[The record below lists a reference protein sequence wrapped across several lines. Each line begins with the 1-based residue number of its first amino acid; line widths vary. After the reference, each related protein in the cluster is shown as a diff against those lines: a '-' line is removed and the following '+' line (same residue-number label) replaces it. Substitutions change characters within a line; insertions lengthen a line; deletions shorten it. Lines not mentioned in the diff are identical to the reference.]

1 MSAFDVAGA
10 RTGEPRGHSHDLKKW
25 PVLVGAWC
33 LISIASAMAQTAA
46 PLAIVEPTGDLTPA
60 YSKEMESSAQQL
72 IETWRSSNLSLEDK
86 RVDTERFEI
95 VARRVVSGKISR
107 AFLQFRVLP
116 PQGDAMAFA
125 GARCP
130 GRKRPVE
137 IQVFYQW
144 SDFLGA
150 WVPHN
155 TRGEGDDDLC
165 SNDKLWTS
173 DQIERLVDP
182 PPLPVPPKVSR
193 ADVVTPRVGSAERAA
208 ILNALRPRYEDLFGR
223 SIVFKVET
231 LRVAAGFA
239 FVVVHPKRPNG
250 ASIEKSK
257 WKKALDGECFQ
268 DPLGATHEYW
278 LTKASN
284 GWEIGVKNDMC
295 ADDSISDQGDLIG
308 APPQLAGMDAWP
320 QREFMP
326 DPD

>member
-1 MSAFDVAGA
+1 VAVN
-10 RTGEPRGHSHDLKKW
+10 W
-25 PVLVGAWC
+25 V
-33 LISIASAMAQTAA
+33 
-46 PLAIVEPTGDLTPA
+46 
-60 YSKEMESSAQQL
+60 
-72 IETWRSSNLSLEDK
+72 
-86 RVDTERFEI
+86 
-95 VARRVVSGKISR
+95 
-107 AFLQFRVLP
+107 
-116 PQGDAMAFA
+116 

-155 TRGEGDDDLC
+155 TRGEGVDDLC
-165 SNDKLWTS
+165 SNGKLWTS
-173 DQIERLVDP
+173 DQIERLVNP
-182 PPLPVPPKVSR
+182 PPLPAPPNVSR

-208 ILNALRPRYEDLFGR
+208 ILNALRSRYEDLFGR

-250 ASIEKSK
+250 APIEKSK
-257 WKKALDGECFQ
+257 WKKALGGECFQ

-278 LTKASN
+278 LKKASN

-308 APPQLAGMDAWP
+308 APPQLAGMDVWP
-320 QREFMP
+320 EREFMP

>member
-1 MSAFDVAGA
+1 MEWDRLSRELAVRPINREDIAVSDFKTWSVFVC
-10 RTGEPRGHSHDLKKW
+10 TSC
-25 PVLVGAWC
+25 VV
-33 LISIASAMAQTAA
+33 SIASAIAQTSA
-46 PLAIVEPTGDLTPA
+46 PLAIVEPAGELTPA
-60 YSKEMESSAQQL
+60 YSRETEPSAQQL
-72 IETWRSSNLSLEDK
+72 IETWRSSNQALENK
-86 RVDTERFEI
+86 RVDKERFEI
-95 VARRVVSGKISR
+95 IGRRIVSGKISR
-107 AFLQFRVLP
+107 AFLQFRVLLP
-116 PQGDAMAFA
+116 EGDAIAFA

-130 GRKRPVE
+130 GRKSPVE

-155 TRGEGDDDLC
+155 TRGEGEDDLC

-193 ADVVTPRVGSAERAA
+193 RDVFTPRVGSAERAA

-250 ASIEKSK
+250 APIEKSK

-268 DPLGATHEYW
+268 DPLGARTN
-278 LTKASN
+278 T
-284 GWEIGVKNDMC
+284 G
-295 ADDSISDQGDLIG
+295 
-308 APPQLAGMDAWP
+308 
-320 QREFMP
+320 
-326 DPD
+326 

>member
-1 MSAFDVAGA
+1 MSD
-10 RTGEPRGHSHDLKKW
+10 PNKW
-25 PVLVGAWC
+25 PVFVCASCLV
-33 LISIASAMAQTAA
+33 SIASAMAQTSV
-46 PLAIVEPTGDLTPA
+46 PLGIVEPTGDLKPA
-60 YSKEMESSAQQL
+60 YSKEMEPSAQQL
-72 IETWRSSNLSLEDK
+72 IETWRSSNQSLENK

-95 VARRVVSGKISR
+95 IDRRVVSGKISR
-107 AFLQFRVLP
+107 AFLQFRV
-116 PQGDAMAFA
+116 QSREGDALAFA

-173 DQIERLVDP
+173 DQIERLVNP
-182 PPLPVPPKVSR
+182 PPLPIPPKVSR
-193 ADVVTPRVGSAERAA
+193 ADVLTPRVGSAERVA

-239 FVVVHPKRPNG
+239 FVIVHPQRPNG
-250 ASIEKSK
+250 APIEKLA
-257 WKKALDGECFQ
+257 WKKALAGECFQ

-278 LTKASN
+278 MKKASN
-284 GWEIGVKNDMC
+284 GWKIGVKNDMC

-320 QREFMP
+320 EREFMP
-326 DPD
+326 EPD